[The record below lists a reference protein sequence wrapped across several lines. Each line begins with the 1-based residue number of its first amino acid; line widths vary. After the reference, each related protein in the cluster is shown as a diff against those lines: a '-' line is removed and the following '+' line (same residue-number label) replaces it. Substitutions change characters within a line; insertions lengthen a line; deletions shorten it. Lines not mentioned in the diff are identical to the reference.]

1 MSLALPAQELRR
13 TDASYTL
20 GFDEPRPVE
29 GWNAQISLLTG
40 MCAAT
45 TMVDGGVGILRTLPP
60 PDDHAVGRLRAT
72 ARALGLAWPEH
83 VSYPDLVASLDP
95 QDPDHV
101 AFLEQA
107 AQTLRGAGYHVLDG
121 TERPAPVHGA
131 IAAHYAYVTAPL
143 RRLADRYANAV
154 LLELSADRAPSDD
167 LRAAL
172 APLPEI
178 MGDAGRRVHQVE
190 RAVVDLAEA
199 IALQGSEGD
208 VFHGVVVDVE
218 QETARVLIRRPPIV
232 ASLDADGASLG
243 DEITVR
249 VVRVDAGSRQIELAC
264 ADSSGRSHRGDRACD
279 RGRLVAH
286 GEVVPPWHDD
296 LSSLGEALLPL
307 RLEAERVVALP
318 EHGLHRDAAKRSLE
332 GVRDRRV
339 EGVGP
344 ARRAHVP
351 VERSAR
357 ATIDARPEHS
367 TVLAGEVTADAE
379 ARRAGARHESGPGI
393 ELSHRCRAH
402 DGEHRSERDARRS
415 PPEGVHDDQT
425 SHETRSSRR
434 GGETRHTAEVVHD
447 EHERLGE
454 LVHHR
459 ADREA
464 RRVETRLGA
473 RDTLAEPAPG
483 CVERDAPMPWHQ
495 LGDDIPPHVR
505 PEADVDEEHGRAR
518 PGVGERDLAHGC
530 GESARLERPRLRV
543 EPARS
548 LRRATD
554 PPHVERGLGVV
565 HRRSS
570 HTGAGTEEAHAG
582 TRTRTNTA
590 PAM

>member
-1 MSLALPAQELRR
+1 MPTRVVHLPLDDPELLAGLDRIRDELHVPRAFAADVLAAAKAAAASPRERRDLRDLELVTVDPAGSRDLDQAFAAERRGDGYRVHYAIADVAAFVPDDGPVDVEAHRRGMTVYLPDARAGLYPPEIAEGSASLLPEQERPALCWTIELDGDGTPTAWHLEAATVRSRRAWSYAEVQAAIGDGSAPEPFGLLRAIGTLRQDAERARGGVSLALPAQELRR

-72 ARALGLAWPEH
+72 ARALSLAWPEH

-131 IAAHYAYVTAPL
+131 IAAHYAHVTAPL

-154 LLELSADRAPSDD
+154 LLELSADREPSDD

-249 VVRVDAGSRQIELAC
+249 VVRVDAGSRQIELA
-264 ADSSGRSHRGDRACD
+264 RA
-279 RGRLVAH
+279 
-286 GEVVPPWHDD
+286 
-296 LSSLGEALLPL
+296 
-307 RLEAERVVALP
+307 
-318 EHGLHRDAAKRSLE
+318 
-332 GVRDRRV
+332 
-339 EGVGP
+339 
-344 ARRAHVP
+344 
-351 VERSAR
+351 
-357 ATIDARPEHS
+357 
-367 TVLAGEVTADAE
+367 
-379 ARRAGARHESGPGI
+379 
-393 ELSHRCRAH
+393 
-402 DGEHRSERDARRS
+402 
-415 PPEGVHDDQT
+415 
-425 SHETRSSRR
+425 
-434 GGETRHTAEVVHD
+434 
-447 EHERLGE
+447 
-454 LVHHR
+454 
-459 ADREA
+459 
-464 RRVETRLGA
+464 
-473 RDTLAEPAPG
+473 
-483 CVERDAPMPWHQ
+483 
-495 LGDDIPPHVR
+495 
-505 PEADVDEEHGRAR
+505 
-518 PGVGERDLAHGC
+518 
-530 GESARLERPRLRV
+530 
-543 EPARS
+543 
-548 LRRATD
+548 
-554 PPHVERGLGVV
+554 
-565 HRRSS
+565 
-570 HTGAGTEEAHAG
+570 
-582 TRTRTNTA
+582 
-590 PAM
+590 